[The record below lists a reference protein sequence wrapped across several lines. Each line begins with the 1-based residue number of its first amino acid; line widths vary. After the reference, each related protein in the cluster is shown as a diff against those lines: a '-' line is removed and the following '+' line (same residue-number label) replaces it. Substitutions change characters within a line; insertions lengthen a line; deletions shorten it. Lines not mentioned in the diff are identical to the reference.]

1 VVEKLITDTAV
12 KTGQKLEK
20 GVEGLMRKAWSVME
34 AASERKAPSQYLS
47 DRAVRSIQGEA

>member
-1 VVEKLITDTAV
+1 MVEKLVTDAAV
-12 KTGQKLEK
+12 KTGQRVEK

-34 AASERKAPSQYLS
+34 AASEKKAPSQYLS